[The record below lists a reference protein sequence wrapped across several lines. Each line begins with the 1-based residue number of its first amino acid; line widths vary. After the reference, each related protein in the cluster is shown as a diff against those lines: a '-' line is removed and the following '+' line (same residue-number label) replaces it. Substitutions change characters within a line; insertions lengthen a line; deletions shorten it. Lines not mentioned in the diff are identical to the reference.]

1 MPKETFNETIDLL
14 QGHRSDRDFTGAPLD
29 EAQLAAIIEAGHRT
43 PSHRNGQQIS
53 LVVVRDPETR
63 RKIYEVTAG
72 PQPQI
77 LTAPVFILIVA
88 DFHKTAQAVRY
99 TGAEQKVHQSLEGW
113 TVGAVDAGI
122 TLATLSVAARSFDL
136 GAVAIGAIRHDP
148 QPIIDILGLPPLT
161 FPVVGICIGAIGKQ
175 ANLKPRLPV
184 HTYRHDEH
192 YDPDVLTDDV
202 IRAFDEE
209 MLAYW
214 RQIGRSDG
222 QTWTQRIHSYS
233 TAVHP
238 ETKIVAGTQGF
249 TNIE

>member
-1 MPKETFNETIDLL
+1 MNETIDLL
-14 QGHRSDRDFTGAPLD
+14 HGHRSDRDFTGAPIPED
-29 EAQLAAIIEAGHRT
+29 ELAAIIEAGHRT
-43 PSHRNGQQIS
+43 PSHRNGQQIT

-77 LTAPVFILIVA
+77 LTAPVFILVA
-88 DFHKTAQAVRY
+88 VDFHKTAQAVRY
-99 TGAEQKVHQSLEGW
+99 AGAEQKVHESLEGY

-122 TLATLSVAARSFDL
+122 TLATLSIAARSFGL

-161 FPVVGICIGAIGKQ
+161 YPIVGICIGAIGKQ
-175 ANLKPRLPV
+175 ANLKPRLPIE
-184 HTYRHDEH
+184 TYRHDER
-192 YDPDVLTDDV
+192 YDAGRLSDDV
-202 IRAFDEE
+202 IRAFDAE

-214 RQIGRSDG
+214 QAIGRPDG

-238 ETKIVAGTQGF
+238 ETKVVAERQGF
-249 TNIE
+249 INVE

>member
-1 MPKETFNETIDLL
+1 MNETIRLL
-14 QGHRSDRDFTGAPLD
+14 QGHRSDRDFTGEPID
-29 EAQLAAIIEAGHRT
+29 EAQLAAIVEAGHRT
-43 PSHRNGQQIS
+43 PSHRNGQQIT
-53 LVVVRDPETR
+53 LVVVRDLETR
-63 RKIYEVTAG
+63 RRIFDVTAG

-77 LTAPVFILIVA
+77 LTAPVFILVA
-88 DFHKTAQAVRY
+88 VDFHKTALAVRY
-99 TGAEQKVHQSLEGW
+99 AGAEQKVHESLEGY

-122 TLATLSVAARSFDL
+122 TLATLSVAARSFGL

-161 FPVVGICIGAIGKQ
+161 YPIVGICIGAIGKQ
-175 ANLKPRLPV
+175 ANLKPRLPIE
-184 HTYRHDEH
+184 TYRHDER
-192 YDPDVLTDDV
+192 YDPDRLTPDI

-214 RQIGRSDG
+214 EAIGRPDG

-238 ETKIVAGTQGF
+238 ETKIVAARQGF